1 MVSRRRVASGLPW
14 GWMGGVSPVPGP
26 AAPPPPPCW
35 GGPPRLARHCPQLRV
50 CAAVTQPW
58 PPPRT
63 LPAMEGSLF
72 LMLCTF
78 FKNLYLG
85 LQIFVIKKKYIYKFL
100 ADYF

>member
-1 MVSRRRVASGLPW
+1 MGLDGWGEPCPWPGCPPTASLP
-14 GWMGGVSPVPGP
+14 
-26 AAPPPPPCW
+26 
-35 GGPPRLARHCPQLRV
+35 GGPLRLARHCPQLRV

-85 LQIFVIKKKYIYKFL
+85 LQIFVIKKNIYI
-100 ADYF
+100 